1 MVICLNCGA
10 LMIGGG
16 RYEGVE
22 ELDEDDDWRIE
33 PAVLHW
39 YEACTLN
46 NARLRFTY
54 IFDARICMLSGAVPQ
69 AGNRPGF
76 HCRMRLHR
84 RSVCLPLRDHGRL
97 PCEWPLFV
105 VVDVP

>member
-54 IFDARICMLSGAVPQ
+54 IFDARVADYIHTHPYINLGGA
-69 AGNRPGF
+69 
-76 HCRMRLHR
+76 
-84 RSVCLPLRDHGRL
+84 
-97 PCEWPLFV
+97 
-105 VVDVP
+105 

>member
-39 YEACTLN
+39 YEACTLL
-46 NARLRFTY
+46 NARLIFTY
-54 IFDARICMLSGAVPQ
+54 IFDARICMLSCGS
-69 AGNRPGF
+69 AGRQPTW
-76 HCRMRLHR
+76 
-84 RSVCLPLRDHGRL
+84 LPLPYAPTSELGMSTSPRPRAPSL
-97 PCEWPLFV
+97 
-105 VVDVP
+105 